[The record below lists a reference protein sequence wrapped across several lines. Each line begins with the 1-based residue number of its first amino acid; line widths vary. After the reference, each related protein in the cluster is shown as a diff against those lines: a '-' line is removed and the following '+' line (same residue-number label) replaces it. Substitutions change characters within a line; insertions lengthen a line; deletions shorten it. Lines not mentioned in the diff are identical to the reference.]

1 MSAPGEVFGY
11 VVGRDISGDSD
22 KDSDVLTPGG
32 TVFYNTTTK
41 DSTGFNVDW
50 ENITINVNSIGNQST
65 ANGRA
70 KGTASY
76 GYYVGGNGAIDSA
89 VRIKEMNVNASGNA
103 FGIYTTDNGNFF
115 GVDKDFAS
123 TFNITSSS
131 SSAYGIYAKS
141 TYFQ

>member
-1 MSAPGEVFGY
+1 MQTGTGDTKIGKITGTLSVSAPGEVFGY

-22 KDSDVLTPGG
+22 KASDVLTPGG
-32 TVFYNTTTK
+32 TVFYNATTK

-76 GYYVGGNGAIDSA
+76 GYYVGGKGSIDSA
-89 VRIKEMNVNASGNA
+89 VKIKEMNVNAAGNA
-103 FGIYTTDNGNFF
+103 FGG
-115 GVDKDFAS
+115 DFIFIRQALDR
-123 TFNITSSS
+123 
-131 SSAYGIYAKS
+131 
-141 TYFQ
+141 